1 MVITIEVPGAPVSK
15 NQGMRIDPRRPGMP
29 MFRPQEATEWM
40 RRIRREA
47 QKVARA
53 ARWPDPFMCAEVA
66 IDFHKYN
73 SRHDSG
79 AGNEYV
85 FDALQI
91 PTIRDM
97 ARFKSSWGLY
107 YRDKDAWCRTSPMP
121 VHDDGERRCVF
132 VAELL
137 SLREKEEADRLR
149 GLWLASIRRA
159 HEKSHPPPTKGS

>member
-1 MVITIEVPGAPVSK
+1 MVITIEVAGAPVSK

-29 MFRPQEATEWM
+29 MFRPQEATDWM
-40 RRIRREA
+40 RRIRQEA
-47 QKVARA
+47 QLVARA
-53 ARWPDPFMCAEVA
+53 AKWPDPFLVSEVA
-66 IDFHKYN
+66 IDFHKFN

-85 FDALQI
+85 FDALQV

-97 ARFKSSWGLY
+97 TRFKSSWGLY
-107 YRDKDAWCRTSPMP
+107 SNDRDAWCRESPMP
-121 VHDDGERRCVF
+121 VRDDGARRCVF

-137 SLREKEEADRLR
+137 RTRTPEEADRLR

-159 HEKSHPPPTKGS
+159 HEKSHTPPTKGS

>member
-15 NQGMRIDPRRPGMP
+15 NEGMRIDPRRPGMP

-40 RRIRREA
+40 RRIRHEA
-47 QKVARA
+47 QRVARA
-53 ARWPDPFMCAEVA
+53 AKWPEPFSIAEVA
-66 IDFHKYN
+66 IDFFKYN

-85 FDALQI
+85 FDALQV
-91 PTIRDM
+91 PTVRDM
-97 ARFKSSWGLY
+97 ARFRSAWGLY
-107 YRDKDAWCRTSPMP
+107 YRDKDAWCRKSPLP
-121 VHDDGERRCVF
+121 VQDGGSRRCVF

-137 SLREKEEADRLR
+137 RLREKEEADRLR

-159 HEKSHPPPTKGS
+159 HEKSHTPPTKGS